1 MGKGKL
7 KKVFP
12 GGNTSRG
19 FFSYYDYLIKPDATR
34 ILVLKGGPGVGK
46 STFMRY
52 IGEQMLDKGYDVEY
66 HCCSSDNGSLDGVCI
81 PSIGVA
87 LLDGTAPHVVDPKNP
102 GAVDEVIN
110 LGEYW
115 NEANIRKNKD
125 LIIKANT
132 RVGRLFKIAYHQLN
146 EAKAIKDELDSYYA
160 EAINMGGVNGM
171 IHSIAE
177 DILEDLVKEKKMQFE
192 KEAFARHLFGTAIT
206 PKGQDHY
213 LETIL
218 DGIKKLYFITGDA
231 HTIGSQVV
239 GTIAQAMHMHGLN
252 TEVYHC
258 AFEPTA
264 VDLVVVPELK
274 IAVLKDIPGIDLKL
288 QGIPGLKKVKIKDL
302 NQHLKQDV
310 LVAYEREIK
319 CANERLHSAIGRAI
333 SYIAAAKAEHDVLEQ
348 FYIPTMDF
356 DAISAKRDETLAR
369 ILKYAEEITT

>member
-102 GAVDEVIN
+102 GAVDEIIN

-115 NEANIRKNKD
+115 NEDNIRENKD
-125 LIIKANT
+125 LVLKSNK
-132 RVGRLFKIAYHQLN
+132 RVGRLFKIAYSQLN
-146 EAKAIKDELDSYYA
+146 EAKAIKDEVDSYYA
-160 EAINMGGVNGM
+160 EAINMGGVNGI
-171 IHSIAE
+171 IHSIAA
-177 DILEDLVKEKKMQFE
+177 DILEDVIEDNQLQFE
-192 KEAFARHLFGTAIT
+192 KEAFARHLFATALT
-206 PKGQDHY
+206 PKGQVHY

-218 DGIKKLYFITGDA
+218 EGIQKLYFITGDA
-231 HTIGSQVV
+231 STIGSQVA

-258 AFEPTA
+258 ALEPTA

-274 IAVLKDIPGIDLKL
+274 VAVLKDIPGIDLML

-310 LVAYEREIK
+310 LVVYEKEIK

-348 FYIPTMDF
+348 LYIPFMNF
-356 DAISAKRDETLAR
+356 EAISAKRDETLAR
-369 ILKYAEEITT
+369 ILKYAEEFK